1 MKTKQKINKIN
12 LLFLILFL
20 FLTTLLTSKTLKKID
35 LQDIEIYGSELFS
48 KQDIVDNSS
57 LNFSTRLI
65 FIKTKYIEKELKQNL
80 SLKNVSVNRQIV
92 PFGLKVIVKTRN
104 PIAHG
109 EQLLNGKKVLGF
121 IDEDGFFIKKEYAN
135 KDNTPKLITQVLGWQ
150 KNYKKTL
157 SEILTS
163 QKHNDLEFS
172 RIVFSPSG
180 FLTLEEKDLKT
191 IVLGFNPNL
200 IKSQLQIIINLKS
213 QFKKNYI
220 LDEIDNIDLTDPDN
234 PKIKVF
240 KP

>member
-1 MKTKQKINKIN
+1 VKTNQKINKIN
-12 LLFLILFL
+12 FLFLILFL
-20 FLTTLLTSKTLKKID
+20 FLTSLLTLKTFKKID

-65 FIKTKYIEKELKQNL
+65 FIKTKYIEQELKKNL
-80 SLKNVSVNRQIV
+80 SLKNVSVNRQIL
-92 PFGLKVIVKTRN
+92 PFGLNIIVETRI

-109 EQLLNGKKVLGF
+109 EQILNGQKVLGF
-121 IDEDGFFIKKEYAN
+121 IDEDGFFINKKYAD
-135 KDNTPKLITQVLGWQ
+135 KENTPKLIPQVFGWQ
-150 KNYKKTL
+150 NNHKKTL

-163 QKHNDLEFS
+163 QKHNDVEFS
-172 RIVFSPSG
+172 RITFSPSG
-180 FLTLEEKDLKT
+180 FLILEERDLKT
-191 IVLGFNPNL
+191 IIIGFNPNL

-213 QFKKNYI
+213 QLKKNNI
-220 LDEIDNIDLTDPDN
+220 LDKIDNIDLTDPDN

>member
-1 MKTKQKINKIN
+1 MKTNQKINKIN
-12 LLFLILFL
+12 FLFLILFL
-20 FLTTLLTSKTLKKID
+20 FLTSLLTLKTFKKID

-65 FIKTKYIEKELKQNL
+65 FIKTKYIEQELKKNL
-80 SLKNVSVNRQIV
+80 SLKNVSVNRQIL
-92 PFGLKVIVKTRN
+92 PFGLNIIVETRI

-109 EQLLNGKKVLGF
+109 EQILNGQKVLGF
-121 IDEDGFFIKKEYAN
+121 IDEDGFFINKKYAD
-135 KDNTPKLITQVLGWQ
+135 KENTPKLIPQVFGWQ
-150 KNYKKTL
+150 NNHKKTL

-163 QKHNDLEFS
+163 QKHNDVEFS
-172 RIVFSPSG
+172 RITFSPSG
-180 FLTLEEKDLKT
+180 FLILEERDLKT
-191 IVLGFNPNL
+191 IIIGFNPNL

-213 QFKKNYI
+213 QLKKNNI
-220 LDEIDNIDLTDPDN
+220 LDKIDNIDLTDPDN

>member
-163 QKHNDLEFS
+163 QKHNDVEFS

>member
-135 KDNTPKLITQVLGWQ
+135 KDNTPKLITKVLGWQ